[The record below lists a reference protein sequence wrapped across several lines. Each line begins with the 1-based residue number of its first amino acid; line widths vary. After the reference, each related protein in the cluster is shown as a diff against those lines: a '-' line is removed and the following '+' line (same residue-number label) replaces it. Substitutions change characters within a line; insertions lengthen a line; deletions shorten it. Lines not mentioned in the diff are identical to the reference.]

1 MTNIINISD
10 VAARTKLA
18 VLNTGRWQA
27 TRQHRKET
35 NAVND
40 AHGTKAAKVLVRVS
54 DHPALTAITKLHA
67 EAYQEHRRLTLPSV
81 QDGMRMLPAGREFEH
96 AEVMRKLGDRHNAL
110 VAEFLAD
117 YESERKAAP
126 ARLNG
131 LYEASMWPSQSQIA
145 DKFAF
150 STRYL
155 PCPAEGAWGE
165 WFEAS
170 AEEAEKELR
179 SRLKEALVRVRD
191 RCKAESADGKAGKL
205 YASVFDSI
213 RDLAGL
219 VPDLDFSGE
228 YAPVV
233 EAMKPLA
240 EIYVEDVRDDAKA
253 RRKVAKTADSIL
265 SILGGIK

>member
-1 MTNIINISD
+1 MSNLVNISE

-35 NAVND
+35 IAVND

-67 EAYQEHRRLTLPSV
+67 EAYQEHRRLTLPSA

-110 VAEFLAD
+110 VEEFLAD

-131 LYEASMWPSQSQIA
+131 LYDASMWPSKSQIA
-145 DKFAF
+145 DKFSF
-150 STRYL
+150 RTRYL
-155 PCPAEGAWGE
+155 PTPADGAWGE
-165 WFEAS
+165 WLEAS

-179 SRLKEALVRVRD
+179 GRVEEALKRVRD
-191 RCKAESADGKAGKL
+191 RCKADGKL

-213 RDLAGL
+213 RDLVSL

-233 EAMKPLA
+233 KAMEPLA
-240 EIYVEDVRDDAKA
+240 TIHAEDIRDDAKA
-253 RRKVAKTADSIL
+253 RQKVAKQTSDIL
-265 SILGGIK
+265 SVLGGIK